1 MKNILEPN
9 QTISQEAITI
19 WKRQYIISHI
29 STLLLLCSL
38 LLVAHY
44 FNWYLWSIIALYISI
59 VIMVVKTIYM
69 TTIYPSLLQKSWR
82 YQIDEVFIQ
91 EWHGVFHL
99 HHTVIPTDK
108 VQAVHISNYPRL
120 KEFGLANLIIQ
131 AKTTTIH
138 IPAIPLSEAERLKNK
153 METCPR
159 NHTTDGVEQRART
172 NPTVYYHQSWKNI
185 TLLFMTSLYTSLL
198 LILSL
203 LIYIKLNQLFLFE
216 TFTTTLFYT
225 MSWSRITIGT
235 ITLFF
240 IVCIISALYHYFTF
254 GTYKIAADNT
264 YLYLNKN
271 GMSIPI
277 HKNKIK
283 GILVE
288 TPWFKKP
295 FHLARAKFVHKESIE
310 RNLSEKIDVLFP
322 FISVQEVYAK
332 IEELLPNQQMV
343 QETSKNTLSN
353 EAYFAEFI
361 QPNYSLV
368 IITFLFMFFWPE
380 YWFVLVVY
388 ALYIIIKKILKV
400 RQQQYSLASH
410 SIHVKTGSLSSTTW
424 TFKQDVIDAITF
436 DQTWIQRKLGLV
448 SIIITSKTDPVYTVQ
463 LEHVQKDIALDIYD
477 WYTNT

>member
-1 MKNILEPN
+1 
-9 QTISQEAITI
+9 
-19 WKRQYIISHI
+19 
-29 STLLLLCSL
+29 
-38 LLVAHY
+38 
-44 FNWYLWSIIALYISI
+44 
-59 VIMVVKTIYM
+59 
-69 TTIYPSLLQKSWR
+69 
-82 YQIDEVFIQ
+82 
-91 EWHGVFHL
+91 
-99 HHTVIPTDK
+99 
-108 VQAVHISNYPRL
+108 
-120 KEFGLANLIIQ
+120 
-131 AKTTTIH
+131 
-138 IPAIPLSEAERLKNK
+138 
-153 METCPR
+153 
-159 NHTTDGVEQRART
+159 
-172 NPTVYYHQSWKNI
+172 SWKNI

-463 LEHVQKDIALDIYD
+463 LEHVQKDIALDIY
-477 WYTNT
+477 